1 MGQHSALFWR
11 KWLGLSLWGRARTT
25 ILQSTRRCACM
36 TQYRLFCLDDDMHIR
51 HHQEYEA
58 ESDAAAIAV
67 AASDFHELN
76 REIWQS
82 QRKVAVVPPSCKKE
96 P

>member
-1 MGQHSALFWR
+1 
-11 KWLGLSLWGRARTT
+11 
-25 ILQSTRRCACM
+25 
-36 TQYRLFCLDDDMHIR
+36 MHIR